1 MLFDADATDR
11 GVFARTFDVCVV
23 GAGPAGITVAR
34 RLAARGLDVAL
45 MEAGGL
51 DYSDQ
56 SQDFYRGAVVGHEY
70 HATDVTRL
78 RYFGGT
84 SNHWGGRCRTLEAHD
99 FEAHAFHALSGWPIG
114 KGALDPYRDETDAIL
129 DLPSAEHFPDR
140 PAATMAEDFTTIRF
154 RMSPPTRFG
163 EKYRDEIIASERI
176 RLVLNANLVDL
187 RLGPDLASVT
197 EAVFKSYT
205 PGDPGFLVKARAFCL
220 CLGGLENPR
229 MLLNARGQL
238 PAGIGNAHDLVG
250 RFFCEHIGVR
260 AGKVL
265 FADTVWP
272 SADYGPTPEMMR
284 ARGALDFNL
293 ILKTEAMSL
302 KKEFSRSLICATPFT
317 ERLAAQ
323 VLGWKINCD
332 TGGMR
337 KYLAAAWADEEARG
351 GQVSLV
357 IEQAL
362 NPDSRVRLSEE
373 RDAFGLQRLALDWRV
388 SALDYHTLRSAMLT
402 LGERLA
408 EQGAGRVQLQDWL
421 LAEPPVLPPMGQ
433 GDEIALHHHMC
444 TTRMSADP
452 RTGVVDADC
461 RVHGM
466 ANLYLG
472 GSSVFASAGHANPT
486 YTVVQLALRLGDHLS
501 GLPRA

>member
-1 MLFDADATDR
+1 MLLDANATDR
-11 GVFARTFDVCVV
+11 GIFARTFDVCVV

-56 SQDFYRGAVVGHEY
+56 SQDFYRGAVIGHEY

-84 SNHWGGRCRTLEAHD
+84 SNHWEGRCRTLEAHD
-99 FEAHAFHALSGWPIG
+99 FQAHAFHALSGWPIG
-114 KGALDPYRDETDAIL
+114 KGDLDPYQAETDTIL

-140 PAATMAEDFTTIRF
+140 PAAAMAEDFKTIRF

-163 EKYRDEIIASERI
+163 EKYRDELIASDRI

-187 RLGPDLASVT
+187 RLGPDLATLT

-205 PGDPGFLVKARAFCL
+205 PGDPGFSVKAQQYCL

-229 MLLNARGQL
+229 ALLNARSQI
-238 PAGIGNAHDLVG
+238 PAGIGNAQDLVG

-265 FADTVWP
+265 FADEVWP
-272 SADYGPTPEMMR
+272 PAGYGPTPEMMR
-284 ARGALDFNL
+284 RNGALDFNL
-293 ILKTEAMSL
+293 LLKTEAMSL
-302 KKEFSRSLICATPFT
+302 RKELSRSLICATPFS
-317 ERLAAQ
+317 ERLAAE
-323 VLGWKINCD
+323 VLGWSINCN
-332 TGGMR
+332 TGGLR
-337 KYLAAAWADEEARG
+337 KYLAAARADEEARA
-351 GQVSLV
+351 GQVSLI

-362 NPDSRVRLSEE
+362 NPDSRVLLSEE
-373 RDAFGLQRLALDWRV
+373 CDAFGLQRLALDWRL
-388 SALDYHTLRSAMLT
+388 SALDYHTMRSAMLT
-402 LGERLA
+402 LGARLA
-408 EQGAGRVQLQDWL
+408 EQGAGRVQLHDWL
-421 LAEPPVLPPMGQ
+421 LAEPPVLPPIGE
-433 GDEIALHHHMC
+433 DEIALHHHMC
-444 TTRMSADP
+444 TTRMSDDP

-472 GSSVFASAGHANPT
+472 GSSVFATAGHANPT
-486 YTVVQLALRLGDHLS
+486 YTIVQLALRLGDHLTGQLRS
-501 GLPRA
+501 